1 MICVLMSVSV
11 GYMFKS
17 FPAYVASIGLHSR
30 VNSRMCSEVISQE
43 KFLSTLL
50 SFVISFF
57 QVISFDVY
65 LKSNNVHGINKGTGY
80 PGTFTNRRV
89 RLCA

>member
-17 FPAYVASIGLHSR
+17 FPAYVASIGFQTR
-30 VNSRMCSEVISQE
+30 VNACMCSEVISQE
-43 KFLSTLL
+43 KFLPTL
-50 SFVISFF
+50 FTFMISFF

-65 LKSNNVHGINKGTGY
+65 LKSNNGHGIKNY
-80 PGTFTNRRV
+80 
-89 RLCA
+89 